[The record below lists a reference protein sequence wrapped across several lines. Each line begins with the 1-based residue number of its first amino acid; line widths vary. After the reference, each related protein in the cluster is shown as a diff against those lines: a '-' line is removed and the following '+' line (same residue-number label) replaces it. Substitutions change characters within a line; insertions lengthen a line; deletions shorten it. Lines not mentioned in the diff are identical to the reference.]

1 MIAWKIWHDLHR
13 RFYGTLFFVLAIAIM
28 HVVLF
33 SLMKG
38 FFNWAEID
46 LSELPDV
53 KAIAENFNVYTE
65 WRWFNEIERN
75 VLFGIILALG
85 GILTEA
91 RHRTIHLT
99 LSLPVSRR
107 KWLQV
112 QLIVVLGLLF
122 VLNLIALPILFA
134 GGFIYERPLG
144 IGDAFLNTILLTLTA
159 APYIGIT
166 LLFSSITGDSIRA
179 FLYSFA
185 FVIFSNRLD
194 YLVSVDRWLPETLM
208 TSSDFAWEPIVTI
221 VLVTTISFIA
231 AVKRF
236 ERIDY

>member
-28 HVVLF
+28 HVALF
-33 SLMKG
+33 PLMKG
-38 FFNWAEID
+38 FFNWADID

-53 KAIAENFNVYTE
+53 RSIAENFKQYTE

-91 RHRTIHLT
+91 RLRTIHLT

-112 QLIVVLGLLF
+112 QFVVVLSLLF
-122 VLNLIALPILFA
+122 ALNLIALPILFA
-134 GGFIYERPLG
+134 GGFIYKQPLE
-144 IGDAFLNTILLTLTA
+144 IVHVFLNTILLKLTP
-159 APYIGIT
+159 APYIAVRV
-166 LLFSSITGDSIRA
+166 LFTSITGESIRA
-179 FLYSFA
+179 FL
-185 FVIFSNRLD
+185 
-194 YLVSVDRWLPETLM
+194 
-208 TSSDFAWEPIVTI
+208 
-221 VLVTTISFIA
+221 
-231 AVKRF
+231 
-236 ERIDY
+236 